1 MYPDDGG
8 ADSAAPLG
16 GAVRRFNLE
25 GLVPLILLVIIGV
38 ASLNYFGV
46 IDVPF
51 LPKGSSHMQVLFIGL
66 PSPGERV
73 VLDNLSYMLNY
84 RIRDAATFG
93 NAASEE
99 LHQYDIVIMD
109 QSTTDKS
116 VSVALGQAIQNYV
129 EKGGKLIVVLNSGI
143 YQNVGLMGLTATD
156 VIGWKATFKDIMP
169 QDCVLGSDMV
179 PTCDPSRTLSVVG
192 RIYRQDYDHPIM
204 AGIELTPPANLP
216 PYSLSTLA
224 IQADA
229 GAKTIAYIKAEN
241 TPQTYPAILEKKKF
255 PMGGT
260 VIYFNYDP
268 GKSPGILTSTI
279 KYLK

>member
-8 ADSAAPLG
+8 AESAAPLG

-25 GLVPLILLVIIGV
+25 GLIPLVLLVIIGI

-51 LPKGSSHMQVLFIGL
+51 LPKGSSHMQVLVIGA
-66 PSPGERV
+66 PSAGEKV
-73 VLDNLSYMLNY
+73 VLDNLAYMLNY
-84 RIRDAATFG
+84 RVREASTFG

-99 LHQYDIVIMD
+99 LHQYDIVILD
-109 QSTTDKS
+109 QSEMDKS
-116 VSVALGQAIQNYV
+116 VSVALGEAIQNYV
-129 EKGGKLIVVLNSGI
+129 NKGGKLIVVLNSGI
-143 YQNVGLMGLTATD
+143 YQNVGLMGLVSTD
-156 VIGWKATFKDIMP
+156 VIGWKATFGNIMP

-179 PTCDPSRTLSVVG
+179 PTCHESRALTAVG

-204 AGIELTPPANLP
+204 AGIELTPPAGER
-216 PYSLSTLA
+216 PYSMKTFA
-224 IQADA
+224 IQADE

-241 TPQTYPAILEKKKF
+241 TPKTYPAILEKKRF
-255 PMGGT
+255 PLGGT
-260 VIYFNYDP
+260 VIYFNYDAGKTP
-268 GKSPGILTSTI
+268 GVLTNTI